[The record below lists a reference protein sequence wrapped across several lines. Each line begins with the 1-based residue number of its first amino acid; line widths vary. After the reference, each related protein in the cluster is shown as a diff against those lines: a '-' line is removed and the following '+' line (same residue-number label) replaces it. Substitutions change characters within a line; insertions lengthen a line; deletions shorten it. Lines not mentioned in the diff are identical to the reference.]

1 MSYRGW
7 EVIYKDGTS
16 VKETDIEWKAVK
28 KNQINQL
35 KLWFDGR
42 CWSVS
47 NKDAYIQKKR
57 GSMVPGFSESFRV
70 ESRSIGYQE
79 GSDKVWYTVDEDT
92 GIMKMNVEEL

>member
-28 KNQINQL
+28 KNQIKQL